1 MLNERENMK
10 KYTKPSAEIV
20 ALESM
25 DIITASSGVVDNGQ
39 KTYEDEKG
47 NVYSG
52 SEGTFFSWFESIW

>member
-1 MLNERENMK
+1 MK